1 MSEFL
6 FDLGLNLGVTLC
18 YNDALLGPH
27 GSVLAIRPGSGFV
40 KLPIATT
47 NPARRVRQHQRRL
60 TAERIH
66 RDYVELDRRLHKS
79 LFHRKFYRMPSHRRL
94 LSFAVMES
102 LESNPHL
109 HSGWRVPD
117 FMKTDFI
124 EVLDRTWRDIVPSGS
139 TDVVDVRDAGWFVY
153 SQKNLSERSYG
164 ENTILSS
171 EFWAR

>member
-6 FDLGLNLGVTLC
+6 LDLGLNLGVTLC

-27 GSVLAIRPGSGFV
+27 GSVMAVHPERGPV
-40 KLPIATT
+40 KLPFAAT
-47 NPARRVRQHQRRL
+47 NPARRLRKHHRKL
-60 TAERIH
+60 TAERIR
-66 RDYVELDRRLHKS
+66 RDYIELDRRLHKS
-79 LFHRKFYRMPSHRRL
+79 LFHRKFYYLPPHRRL
-94 LSFAVMES
+94 LSFAVMEN

-117 FMKTDFI
+117 TMKTDFI
-124 EVLDRTWRDIVPSGS
+124 DMLDQTWRDIVPSGS
-139 TDVVDVRDAGWFVY
+139 TDVVEIRDAGWFTY
-153 SQKNLSERSYG
+153 CQKNLSARSYG